1 MKINP
6 LIFLFILIFMAT
18 QFLSHADS
26 KIWNKKSHVG
36 YAVKWAGQCK
46 NGKAEGIGSLEWLYN
61 KRHEGRYDGNYTLG
75 KMYGHGTYAMDNGSR
90 YIGDSE

>member
-1 MKINP
+1 
-6 LIFLFILIFMAT
+6 MAT

-46 NGKAEGIGSLEWLYN
+46 NGKAEGIGVAL
-61 KRHEGRYDGNYTLG
+61 
-75 KMYGHGTYAMDNGSR
+75 
-90 YIGDSE
+90 